1 MRRILEREIMDGEEQ
16 AVAYARADFSS
27 SNQAFVDMLIED
39 YSARLKSVLDIGC
52 GPADVPIRLVRAKPT
67 VRVTAVDASDAMIQL
82 ARKAVSDAG
91 LTESIKVIRGRVPG
105 LARTNH
111 DYDAIISK
119 DLLHHLPNLMVF
131 WQEVKSLAKA
141 ETVIYVMDL
150 FRPPTKQVARDIV
163 ESVSA
168 REAPILKQD
177 FYNSLLAAFTVDEIK
192 EQLHEAG
199 LALEVAEVS
208 ERHLLVKGL
217 ITGAE

>member
-1 MRRILEREIMDGEEQ
+1 MDGEEQ

-52 GPADVPIRLVRAKPT
+52 GPADVPVRLVRAKPT
-67 VRVTAVDASDAMIQL
+67 VRVTAADASDAMIQL

-91 LTESIKVIRGRVPG
+91 LTESIEVIRGRVPG
-105 LARTNH
+105 LALTNH

-150 FRPPTKQVARDIV
+150 FRPPTKEAARDIV

-168 REAPILKQD
+168 KEAPILKQD

>member
-1 MRRILEREIMDGEEQ
+1 MDGEEQ

-67 VRVTAVDASDAMIQL
+67 VRVTAVDASDAMTKL
-82 ARKAVSDAG
+82 ARKAVSEAG
-91 LTESIKVIRGRVPG
+91 LTESIEVIRGRVPG
-105 LARTNH
+105 LALTNH